1 VCITPREAPDF
12 FKLLAFVQC
21 AHHRAMHSLHQRLEI
36 FDAVVDALGGERE
49 VARLCDDQDTA
60 AVCNWRRRRGRFPT
74 KYYPV
79 MKEKLDELRIEA
91 PLDLWGFYL
100 KKKSD
105 A

>member
-1 VCITPREAPDF
+1 
-12 FKLLAFVQC
+12 LLAFVQS
-21 AHHRAMHSLHQRLEI
+21 AHHRVMHSPQHQQQLDS

-79 MKEKLDELRIEA
+79 MKEKLDELHVEA

-100 KKKSD
+100 EEKQCL
-105 A
+105 